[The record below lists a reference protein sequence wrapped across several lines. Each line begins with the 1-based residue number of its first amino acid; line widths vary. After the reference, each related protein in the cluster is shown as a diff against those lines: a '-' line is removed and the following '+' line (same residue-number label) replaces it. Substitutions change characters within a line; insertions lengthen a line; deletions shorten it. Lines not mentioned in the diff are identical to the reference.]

1 MAKYKLILKGSMQP
15 CIQSTAL
22 IITAHSLA
30 FTPSLYSTFGLYKL
44 YHVCTNKKMIIENIA
59 KT

>member
-1 MAKYKLILKGSMQP
+1 ML
-15 CIQSTAL
+15 QSTAL

-44 YHVCTNKKMIIENIA
+44 YHVCTNKNFDNRKHSKNI
-59 KT
+59 